1 MPEELPAE
9 LAELRRMSITE
20 LRRRYV
26 ALFGKSPRA
35 GHRLFLLKHVA
46 WRLQE
51 QSLGGLPTEV
61 RQRLSELTNR
71 LDPLAEMATK
81 ARSRAKVDPETKRN
95 RRRRGRPR
103 EIRLPEP
110 GTLIRRVYKGREI
123 VVRVLET
130 GFEYEGQRY
139 RSLSAIAKTVT
150 GAHWNGLLFFGLVS
164 QKK

>member
-1 MPEELPAE
+1 MAEEL
-9 LAELRRMSITE
+9 LAELSRMSILE
-20 LRRRYV
+20 LRQRYV
-26 ALFGKSPRA
+26 ALFGKPPRT
-35 GHRLFLLKHVA
+35 GHRLFLLRRVA

-51 QSLGGLPTEV
+51 QSLGGLPTEA
-61 RQRLSELTNR
+61 RQRLTELTHL

-81 ARSRAKVDPETKRN
+81 ARRRAKVDPETKRN
-95 RRRRGRPR
+95 RRRSGRPR

-110 GTLIRRVYKGREI
+110 GALIRRVYKGREI
-123 VVRVLET
+123 VVCVLET
-130 GFEYEGQRY
+130 GFEYEGERY